1 MWLIVLELNN
11 GGYNFK
17 MKIKEL
23 RIKNNMSQV
32 DLSRKLKYSRTLVSK
47 WEKGEREPNVATLI
61 EIAKLF
67 NVSVD
72 YLVGNNY
79 ETKET
84 GQEKIINE
92 VLTEEQQIL
101 LDKIKTLDNIQ
112 FQQVE
117 TFVDKVIAL
126 DEEQDKMVK
135 ILISEKYKNIDNN

>member
-1 MWLIVLELNN
+1 
-11 GGYNFK
+11 

>member
-1 MWLIVLELNN
+1 MLELNN

-135 ILISEKYKNIDNN
+135 IMISEKYKNIDNN